1 MEDPS
6 KGGYAILISSNKVFN
21 DTHINN
27 YILSMNEK
35 VNQINRNFEIRKC
48 NLTKKCI
55 KYNKNDKKFIKKND
69 KSILDMLK
77 SKFHIINA
85 IFDEKVPL
93 LLDND

>member
-35 VNQINRNFEIRKC
+35 VNQINKNFEIRKC
-48 NLTKKCI
+48 DLTKKCI
-55 KYNKNDKKFIKKND
+55 KNNKNKNDKKLFPKND
-69 KSILDMLK
+69 SSFLSRLK
-77 SKFHIINA
+77 NKFHIIDA
-85 IFDEKVPL
+85 IFDDQVPL
-93 LLDND
+93 L

>member
-35 VNQINRNFEIRKC
+35 VN
-48 NLTKKCI
+48 
-55 KYNKNDKKFIKKND
+55 
-69 KSILDMLK
+69 
-77 SKFHIINA
+77 
-85 IFDEKVPL
+85 
-93 LLDND
+93 